1 MRTLLNWS
9 EERNGGKSL
18 TDASAKIAKGVWGL
32 FDAFFEGA
40 KRKNDAVGFTQEQSA
55 PNWVVLYFVIF
66 CFGVF
71 SKKQSYVFSKGPVKA
86 QRRRLSGKVVNIKD
100 VWDSFPFLA
109 GLKNCDCHSTI
120 LRGTEREDQKKK
132 KKKCAL
138 GSIIVRKL
146 LESDFTDASLRGREI
161 LERWF
166 WCCLVISLELV
177 TNPVGYHASTANT
190 VCGLTNTLFFF
201 VNSI

>member
-32 FDAFFEGA
+32 LDAFFQGV
-40 KRKNDAVGFTQEQSA
+40 KRENDAVGFTQEQSA

-86 QRRRLSGKVVNIKD
+86 QRRRLSGKVVNVKD

-109 GLKNCDCHSTI
+109 GLKNCDRHSTI
-120 LRGTEREDQKKK
+120 LRGHGEEEVCFGVDHRLKNHFWRVILQMRPCEGGRFWSVGFGV
-132 KKKCAL
+132 AF
-138 GSIIVRKL
+138 SH
-146 LESDFTDASLRGREI
+146 FLRIG
-161 LERWF
+161 
-166 WCCLVISLELV
+166 
-177 TNPVGYHASTANT
+177 N
-190 VCGLTNTLFFF
+190 
-201 VNSI
+201 